1 MVIVVSL
8 LASFAGASGITKL
21 DFISHYSI
29 FFSPD
34 NPDLARWDDFQA
46 TYSKNDNVNFAL
58 QLPKGDAFDKQMAI
72 VVEKLTEKS
81 WNLPNAT
88 RVDSISNFQ
97 MTTASEEGMVVE
109 DLIEGAT
116 ELSQNKLN
124 ERGQYAKNEP
134 AIYKNIVSEDFRTTA
149 VNVTLDF
156 PGLSDTELLDTVTAA
171 RALVVEMKTEFPDLT
186 IVPTGAAFMNYAFVE
201 SGEADGMTLIPLMYG
216 IVLLLSLV
224 LLRSFI
230 GMFATLVTI
239 ILSTLVG
246 MGIGG
251 HLGMDLAPVTI
262 LAPNI
267 ILTLAV
273 ADCIHIIS
281 SVQRN
286 LRSGMERDD
295 SIRLAL
301 RKNFLAVFVTS
312 ATTAVGFLSLNFS
325 DAPPFHYLGNM
336 SAIGV
341 IAAWILAVTLVPAM
355 LSVMPLKAAAVP
367 RKGMLEGPI
376 NALANFTIDKRK
388 IILPVGGLFSI
399 VLTVLAFNNELDD
412 RFSQYFGKEM
422 QIRQDLD
429 FASENLRGLDLYE
442 YSVLSGSEGGIA
454 EPRYMQQLDAFTAWL
469 RAQPEVQHVAS
480 YSDTIKRLN
489 MNMNADNPEFYAI
502 PDRRDLSAQ
511 YQFLYELSLPYGL
524 DLNDRINLDKSS
536 TRLSVSLHDM
546 KVTKQQEFG
555 VRTQTWLAANTDPEF
570 QATET
575 GTSVIFGMMA
585 IRNINAMIIGNIIA
599 VLSISV
605 MMMITLRSIG
615 IGALSVVTN
624 IIPVMVTFG
633 FWAMTVGY
641 IGLGASVIGA
651 VSLGI
656 VVDYSVHFLTKY
668 LDARRILGKQ
678 RDDAIRYAFAEVGEA
693 LVFTSL
699 IVGLGFAVLALS
711 TFQLNG
717 QLGLLTAITVVVALV
732 FDLLMLPGIL
742 LIGFRRQETSSTDAT
757 PSTDKSSTGVRTS
770 AVPA

>member
-1 MVIVVSL
+1 MVSL
-8 LASFAGASGITKL
+8 LASIAAGSGVVKL

-29 FFSPD
+29 FFSDD

-58 QLPKGDAFDKQMAI
+58 QLPKGDAFDKQMAVI
-72 VVEKLTEKS
+72 VETLTEKS

-97 MTTASEEGMVVE
+97 MTTASEEGFEVE
-109 DLIEGAT
+109 DLIEGAA
-116 ELSQNKLN
+116 ELSQDTLDK
-124 ERGQYAKNEP
+124 RGQYAKNEP
-134 AIYKNIVSEDFRTTA
+134 AIYKNIISEDLRTTA

-156 PGLSDTELLDTVTAA
+156 PGLTDDELVDTVKAS
-171 RALVVEMKTEFPDLT
+171 RALVAEMRAEFPDLT

-201 SGEADGMTLIPLMYG
+201 SGTSDGKTLVPLMYG

-224 LLRSFI
+224 LLRSFV
-230 GMFATLVTI
+230 GMFATLLTI

-246 MGIGG
+246 LGIGG
-251 HLGMDLAPVTI
+251 HLGMVLAPVTI

-281 SVQRN
+281 SVQKN
-286 LRSGMERDD
+286 LRGGIEKHEA
-295 SIRLAL
+295 IRLAL

-312 ATTAVGFLSLNFS
+312 ATTAVGFLTLNFS

-341 IAAWILAVTLVPAM
+341 IAAWILAVTLVPA
-355 LSVMPLKAAAVP
+355 LLAVMPLKAAAVP
-367 RKGMLEGPI
+367 RKGILEGPMD
-376 NALANFTIDKRK
+376 ALANFTINKRK

-399 VLTVLAFNNELDD
+399 VLTVLAFSNELDD

-429 FASENLRGLDLYE
+429 FASENLRGLDVYE

-454 EPRYMQQLDAFTAWL
+454 EPRYMQQLDDFTSWL
-469 RAQPEVQHVAS
+469 RDQPEVQHVAS
-480 YSDTIKRLN
+480 YADTIKRLN

-502 PDRRDLSAQ
+502 PDQRDLSAQ

-536 TRLSVSLHDM
+536 TRLTVSLHDL
-546 KVTKQQEFG
+546 KVSKQQEFG
-555 VRTQTWLAANTDPEF
+555 VRAQAWIAANTDPEF
-570 QATET
+570 EATET
-575 GTSVIFGMMA
+575 GISMIFGMMA

-599 VLSISV
+599 VLAISV

-641 IGLGASVIGA
+641 IGLSASVIGA

-668 LDARRILGKQ
+668 LDAMRHLGKQ
-678 RDDAIRYAFAEVGEA
+678 RDDALRYAFAEVGEA

-699 IVGLGFAVLALS
+699 IVGVGFAILALS
-711 TFQLNG
+711 TFQING